1 MALTNQLDNR
11 DKMIMFGGLFGVF
24 ASISALCNR
33 YLFILKFQSENII
46 IFQSCQSRNQNMA
59 EELSP
64 PLVGI
69 LLGSV
74 GIVDHAHGTLA
85 ILPASSV
92 ETCISFLC

>member
-1 MALTNQLDNR
+1 
-11 DKMIMFGGLFGVF
+11 
-24 ASISALCNR
+24 
-33 YLFILKFQSENII
+33 
-46 IFQSCQSRNQNMA
+46 MA

-92 ETCISFLC
+92 ETCLSFLC